1 MQTLRKKR
9 TLKDIQYFYRP
20 EQIYELITRKTWP
33 YKTDVDYYTKRDRA
47 LMALL
52 FLLACRVNEV
62 LRLRKMQFDFESDP
76 DFIIIRSFYVS
87 KRKEKTIKKYG
98 PKFID
103 VPIPKR
109 EEARLYPFTKLVLD
123 YLPLVGAKD
132 DKLFK
137 MGTRRARQIVT
148 YVTGMWPHWFRSMAL
163 SFYVNTLR
171 NVMVVSEMLG
181 VEDIKTLKWYWRGAW
196 EDYRQQLIR

>member
-1 MQTLRKKR
+1 M
-9 TLKDIQYFYRP
+9 
-20 EQIYELITRKTWP
+20 
-33 YKTDVDYYTKRDRA
+33 
-47 LMALL
+47 
-52 FLLACRVNEV
+52 
-62 LRLRKMQFDFESDP
+62 
-76 DFIIIRSFYVS
+76 S

-109 EEARLYPFTKLVLD
+109 EEARLYPFTRLVLD